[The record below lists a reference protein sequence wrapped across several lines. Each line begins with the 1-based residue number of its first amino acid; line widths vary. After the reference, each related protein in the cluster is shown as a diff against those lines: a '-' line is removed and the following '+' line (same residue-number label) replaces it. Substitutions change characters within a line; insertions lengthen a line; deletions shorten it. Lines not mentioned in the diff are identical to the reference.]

1 MVVFQIGNRH
11 FSLEEFRLYE
21 LEHTKTRNYYDFR
34 IIFKDPK
41 DSRGQGVKD
50 SSRKCIRIKIRIKKG
65 VQNP

>member
-34 IIFKDPK
+34 IISKRVGRILRIRGFK
-41 DSRGQGVKD
+41 G
-50 SSRKCIRIKIRIKKG
+50 
-65 VQNP
+65 